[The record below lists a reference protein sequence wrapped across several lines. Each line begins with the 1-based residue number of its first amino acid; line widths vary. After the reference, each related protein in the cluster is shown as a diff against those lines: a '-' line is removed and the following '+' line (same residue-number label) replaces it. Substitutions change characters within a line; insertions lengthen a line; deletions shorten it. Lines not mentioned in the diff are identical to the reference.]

1 MSRFILIPDSSPT
14 LSGNNNQNRTQCNC
28 EKSESLCVDNRL
40 SRSFYRRHSLN
51 DSCNGSVP
59 SQFSLNPH
67 RISSFKHRSSNL
79 PSPRLFKQIQ
89 FKEVDESKIRNCDH
103 NLELA
108 PLITWTI
115 YTVLRWLKSQELSFL
130 DIKRILLLEFVSCV
144 SMQYIVVSIL
154 HARI

>member
-115 YTVLRWLKSQELSFL
+115 FSCTSIQYFVDKNLRSYLSWILNEFYFL
-130 DIKRILLLEFVSCV
+130 C
-144 SMQYIVVSIL
+144 
-154 HARI
+154 

>member
-1 MSRFILIPDSSPT
+1 MSRLILTPDSSPT

-28 EKSESLCVDNRL
+28 EKSESLYVDNRL

-51 DSCNGSVP
+51 DSSNGSVP
-59 SQFSLNPH
+59 SQFSLTPH

-103 NLELA
+103 NLELT
-108 PLITWTI
+108 PLIIWTFYLALLYNTSLI
-115 YTVLRWLKSQELSFL
+115 KISGVTFHRCWTNFTSRVCFL
-130 DIKRILLLEFVSCV
+130 C
-144 SMQYIVVSIL
+144 
-154 HARI
+154 